1 MQHKHMVCGGSLLD
15 SCRIHTIV
23 LRNTDIGP
31 LCLNRQ
37 GREWV
42 AILPTN
48 WLKQLHHIV
57 AIFCDHV
64 IILDGNV
71 DIDHCN
77 SVSVGFVEPDIE
89 LYHCRGRNGEEGRE
103 EEWRGEREGE
113 GRREEEW
120 REEGWRRGEESGGK
134 RKRWD
139 ERGEE
144 MAGQI
149 TKEEGGV
156 SITFLRPYQSSLCSL
171 YPWEHYHLGTEE
183 LL

>member
-15 SCRIHTIV
+15 SCRIHTII

-37 GREWV
+37 GWEWV
-42 AILPTN
+42 SILPTN

-113 GRREEEW
+113 GRKGGGERCGEGKGGEEGRGVEGRGVEERRGEW
-120 REEGWRRGEESGGK
+120 REE
-134 RKRWD
+134 
-139 ERGEE
+139 EE
-144 MAGQI
+144 MG
-149 TKEEGGV
+149 
-156 SITFLRPYQSSLCSL
+156 
-171 YPWEHYHLGTEE
+171 
-183 LL
+183 